1 MVLRDCLLQGW
12 EAGGGWE
19 REREAGASLWKTL
32 FGICGEDQAK
42 TLWLENKEVRLL

>member
-1 MVLRDCLLQGW
+1 M
-12 EAGGGWE
+12 GG

-42 TLWLENKEVRLL
+42 TLWLENKEGGLTSVNRGVLVCL

>member
-1 MVLRDCLLQGW
+1 MG
-12 EAGGGWE
+12 E